1 MANGSE
7 KLNQPGLR
15 LVGDQNSIIL
25 TRLDEIVARLALIER
40 DLGEL
45 KVGYAKAIARLDVM
59 GRRLDRLE
67 RRVVG
72 AAV

>member
-1 MANGSE
+1 MSNGSE
-7 KLNQPGLR
+7 MPKQPALR

-25 TRLDEIVARLALIER
+25 TRLDEIVARLAVIER
-40 DLGEL
+40 DVGEL

-72 AAV
+72 ATV

>member
-1 MANGSE
+1 MSNGSE
-7 KLNQPGLR
+7 KLKQPGFR

-25 TRLDEIVARLALIER
+25 TRLDEIVGRLAVIER
-40 DLGEL
+40 DIGEL
-45 KVGYAKAIARLDVM
+45 KVGYSKAIARLDVM

-72 AAV
+72 APV

>member
-1 MANGSE
+1 MP
-7 KLNQPGLR
+7 KQPALR

-25 TRLDEIVARLALIER
+25 TRLDEIVARLAVIER
-40 DLGEL
+40 DVGEL

-72 AAV
+72 ATV